1 MLTFK
6 AQLIQPI
13 KVQKLGYDKKYH
25 DHQASFV
32 ELNPK
37 DMNDRL
43 CLNEV
48 NNNWEDKTSL
58 ASDIANDLNKDSKK
72 EVCEIDKRYF
82 ALTTQNDD
90 FKNLDHKQILGVVNI
105 IEIAST
111 LNHLKFLQVKP
122 SCNYGRNNRKF
133 KDIGKGILDSLK
145 AMFPSRDITLE
156 AIDGSIMFYK
166 KNGFKIVS
174 PFGDMR
180 FSPNSIPKFNPK
192 I

>member
-6 AQLIQPI
+6 AQLIHPI
-13 KVQKLGYDKKYH
+13 KVQKLGIDKRYH
-25 DHQASFV
+25 DDQASFV

-37 DMNDRL
+37 DMHDKL

-48 NNNWEDKTSL
+48 NRHWENATSL
-58 ASDIANDLNKDSKK
+58 ASDIAKDLNKDSEK

-82 ALTTQNDD
+82 ALTMQKDD
-90 FKNLDHKQILGVVNI
+90 FRNLDYKQILGVVNI

-111 LNHLKFLQVKP
+111 LNHLKFLQVEP
-122 SCNYGRNNRKF
+122 SCNYGQKKRKF
-133 KDIGKGILDSLK
+133 KDIGKGIIDSLK
-145 AMFPSRDITLE
+145 LLFPSRDITLE
-156 AIDGSIMFYK
+156 ALDSSINFYK
-166 KNGFKIVS
+166 KNGFKVVS

-180 FSPNSIPKFNPK
+180 YSPNNIPKFSPK